1 MGQYQ
6 QKTPEFLIK
15 YVKRIS
21 TILQDDFIAAKLY
34 GSFAR
39 GEQTDDSDIDIVIF
53 TKKTQDQYISLMK
66 KIVDVTM
73 EYNDKYN
80 VWISPVF
87 QNYELFKQ
95 REKIVPYYQNIQKEG
110 IRIG

>member
-6 QKTPEFLIK
+6 QKTPEFLIE

-53 TKKTQDQYISLMK
+53 TKKTQDQYMVNCKLNLNNHNQETHSLA
-66 KIVDVTM
+66 
-73 EYNDKYN
+73 
-80 VWISPVF
+80 
-87 QNYELFKQ
+87 
-95 REKIVPYYQNIQKEG
+95 
-110 IRIG
+110 

>member
-6 QKTPEFLIK
+6 QKTPEFLIE

-73 EYNDKYN
+73 EYNDKQHFTTFTPPQKLTKLVYTRPEL
-80 VWISPVF
+80 SPLDF
-87 QNYELFKQ
+87 LRFG
-95 REKIVPYYQNIQKEG
+95 P
-110 IRIG
+110 